1 MVSTTRASTIH
12 TKSYWSILKRFITTK
27 TSLIPPLLIND
38 RFKTKAN
45 LFNKF
50 FAKQCTLLKNDSVIP
65 TSQRFLARSRL
76 HPFKFSL
83 DEIPKIIRSPD
94 VNKAHGH
101 DDISVAMT
109 KKL

>member
-1 MVSTTRASTIH
+1 M
-12 TKSYWSILKRFITTK
+12 
-27 TSLIPPLLIND
+27 IND

-50 FAKQCTLLKNDSVIP
+50 FAEQCTLLKNDSVIP

-101 DDISVAMT
+101 DNISVAMT
-109 KKL
+109 KKLRQFIGKTIVTSIWKKFWQVLLSSIMEKVIY